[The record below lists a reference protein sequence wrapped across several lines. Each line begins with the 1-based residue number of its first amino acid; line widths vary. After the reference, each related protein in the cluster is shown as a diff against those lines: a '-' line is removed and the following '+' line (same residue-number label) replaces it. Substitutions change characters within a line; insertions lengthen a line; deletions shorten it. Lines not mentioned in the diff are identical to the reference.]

1 MRSVW
6 LPEKTLYLSRAL
18 PCKRNRVAQVCA
30 PVPKAEA
37 DLRDSRMLE
46 QAMGELQSSHQ
57 LTLC

>member
-46 QAMGELQSSHQ
+46 QAMGEL
-57 LTLC
+57 